1 MADIFD
7 KCKGDGGYFGAFR
20 HMGENQLTRPVM
32 DPNSGVRMKHDGE
45 EYVMWS
51 VNNYIGLANNEEVRK
66 AAAKAVEEFS
76 TSNPMGSRMMSGNTP
91 YHLALEKRLAEY
103 SQKEAAFLFNFGY
116 MAVLGIVSSLAGM
129 GDTVVVD
136 KLAHAC
142 ILDAAGMAK
151 ASGATVRYFKHN
163 DAKDLD
169 KVLSSV
175 NKTNPDGGVLILTEG
190 VYGMTGDL
198 ADLRGICEVKDK
210 WGARLFID
218 DAHGIGVMGEKGRG
232 AADHFGVQDK
242 VDIYFGTFAKSF
254 ASIGGFCACDKDVRD
269 WIMFNARTQVFAK
282 SLPMVYVQALDKTLD
297 LVIERNDLRDKMWE
311 NSKKLQDGIRN
322 LGYAIGPGDS
332 PICSVFCPTGTAAVD
347 SAAGVGAQMVSYL
360 RTKKIFVTAVVYPV
374 IPPGLCMF
382 RMIPTAAHTDREIN
396 ETIAAFSTMAG
407 DLNLS
412 LPCTEGD
419 QEKIE
424 KLFRCNPVSH

>member
-20 HMGENQLTRPVM
+20 HMGENELTRPVM
-32 DPNSGVRMKHDGE
+32 DPVSGTKMMHNGE
-45 EYVMWS
+45 EFIMWS
-51 VNNYIGLANNEEVRK
+51 VNNYIGLANNDEVRQ
-66 AAAKAVEEFS
+66 AALEAVKEFS

-91 YHLALEKRLAEY
+91 HHLALEKRFAELA
-103 SQKEAAFLFNFGY
+103 QKEAAFLFNYGY
-116 MAVLGIVSSLAGM
+116 MAVLGIVSSLAGL

-151 ASGATVRYFKHN
+151 AAGANVRYFKHN
-163 DAKDLD
+163 DAADLD
-169 KVLSSV
+169 KVLESV
-175 NKTNPDGGVLILTEG
+175 SKTHPDGGVLVLTEG

-232 AADHFGVQDK
+232 VADYLGVQDR
-242 VDIYFGTFAKSF
+242 VDIYFGTFAKAF

-282 SLPMVYVQALDKTLD
+282 SLPMVYVKALDKTLD
-297 LVIERNDLRDKMWE
+297 LVIARQDLRDKMWA
-311 NSKKLQDGIRN
+311 NSKKLQEG
-322 LGYAIGPGDS
+322 LKKEGFAIGPGDS
-332 PICSVFCPTGTAAVD
+332 PIVSVFCPVGTEKADDAG
-347 SAAGVGAQMVSYL
+347 GVGARMVMYL
-360 RTKKIFVTAVVYPV
+360 RAKKIFVTAVVYPV

-382 RMIPTAAHTDREIN
+382 RMIPTAAHNDDEIRT
-396 ETIAAFSTMAG
+396 TIEAFRAMKSEM
-407 DLNLS
+407 DLT
-412 LPCTEGD
+412 LPCTPED
-419 QEKIE
+419 QAKIDR
-424 KLFRCNPVSH
+424 LYRCNPRLS